1 MVLKHKLRGK
11 VFVEDGGNLLYL
23 NPKNFK
29 LSHIFECGQAF
40 HFNGIDENI
49 YVTVGENDFLIIE
62 EKNDKVIFK
71 DINLEKF
78 KNIWW
83 NYFDLS
89 RDYDEI
95 KENISKDEVMKKA
108 IEFGYG
114 IRVLNQPIFECLMS
128 FIISANNQIPRIKK
142 SIKLISEKYGKY
154 LGNAFGEKLY
164 SFPKPKAF
172 LTVTPKD
179 LRDNCSVGFRDER
192 IVETA
197 IKIHNDFSKLYK
209 LKSKSYEELKKILM
223 QFKGVG
229 PKVADCVLLFAFE
242 KSESF
247 PVDVWIKRVME
258 NLYFN
263 EEVPIKETAERARKI
278 FGKYSGFAQQYLFY
292 YGREHKIGVK

>member
-1 MVLKHKLRGK
+1 MVLKHKLKGK

-29 LSHIFECGQAF
+29 LSHIFECGQVF

-114 IRVLNQPIFECLMS
+114 IRVLNQPIFE
-128 FIISANNQIPRIKK
+128 
-142 SIKLISEKYGKY
+142 
-154 LGNAFGEKLY
+154 
-164 SFPKPKAF
+164 
-172 LTVTPKD
+172 
-179 LRDNCSVGFRDER
+179 
-192 IVETA
+192 
-197 IKIHNDFSKLYK
+197 
-209 LKSKSYEELKKILM
+209 
-223 QFKGVG
+223 
-229 PKVADCVLLFAFE
+229 
-242 KSESF
+242 
-247 PVDVWIKRVME
+247 
-258 NLYFN
+258 
-263 EEVPIKETAERARKI
+263 
-278 FGKYSGFAQQYLFY
+278 YLFSVNFNLNSSY
-292 YGREHKIGVK
+292 LFPNLTNSYKTS